1 MTLKKDM
8 QDVTKALKGLVQ
20 KVEKIQ
26 AQVAKLDAPKAA
38 KPKAVKAK
46 AAKAKPVKKAV
57 KKAAAKP
64 KAKTTAKKADT
75 AIATAFTLISRS
87 KKGIDTATLMA
98 KTGFNK
104 KKVANLVF
112 KLKQQGKIKS
122 VGKGVYLK
130 A

>member
-8 QDVTKALKGLVQ
+8 QDVTKALKGLIQ

-26 AQVAKLDAPKAA
+26 KQAEKMGVPKAT
-38 KPKAVKAK
+38 K
-46 AAKAKPVKKAV
+46 AAP
-57 KKAAAKP
+57 
-64 KAKTTAKKADT
+64 AKKASIQKTTGKKSDT
-75 AIATAFTLISRS
+75 AIATAFAIIGRS
-87 KKGIDTATLMA
+87 KIGVDTAALME

-112 KLKQQGKIKS
+112 KLKQQGKITS
-122 VGKGVYLK
+122 VGKGVYVK